1 MVNHIR
7 LQVTKSSSI
16 QQKIHCSEHGHYLA
30 LDRLETFA
38 KKLLIELLH
47 VRVGSVSMNSQIG
60 TLNNPRNINTSKSLN
75 KSEMLEG

>member
-7 LQVTKSSSI
+7 LQVTKSTSI

-38 KKLLIELLH
+38 KKTPDRITACKGGQCEHEFTNRYL
-47 VRVGSVSMNSQIG
+47 
-60 TLNNPRNINTSKSLN
+60 K
-75 KSEMLEG
+75 